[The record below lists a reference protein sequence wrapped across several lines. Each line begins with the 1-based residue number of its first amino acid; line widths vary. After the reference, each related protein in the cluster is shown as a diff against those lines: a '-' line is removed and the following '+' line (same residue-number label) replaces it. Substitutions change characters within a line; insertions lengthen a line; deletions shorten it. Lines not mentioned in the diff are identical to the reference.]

1 MMIPMLDRL
10 FRRSACPLPAPGQ
23 RRACVRPRHF
33 FPLAGFLVPTI
44 AIGYGIVIPRN
55 GIGGVN
61 ELTVGFGAAL
71 AGAAIAYVVG
81 VLGALR
87 R

>member
-1 MMIPMLDRL
+1 M
-10 FRRSACPLPAPGQ
+10 PAAGA

-33 FPLAGFLVPTI
+33 LPLVGFLVPTVV
-44 AIGYGIVIPRN
+44 IGYGVVIPRN

-61 ELTVGFGAAL
+61 EVTIGFASTLVGAT
-71 AGAAIAYVVG
+71 ITYVIG
-81 VLGALR
+81 VLAALR

>member
-1 MMIPMLDRL
+1 MLDRL

-33 FPLAGFLVPTI
+33 FPLAAFLVPTI
-44 AIGYGIVIPRN
+44 AIGYGVVIPHSD
-55 GIGGVN
+55 IGGVN
-61 ELTVGFGAAL
+61 ELTVGFAGTL